1 MIGTR
6 LLDMS
11 SLSPV
16 SAMFELHRFGAEK
29 MMTASASAFAVA
41 TEMTRQS
48 LDLAAGGKHDAESSA
63 DRLTAAALKHVAN
76 KVRANARAKP
86 KK

>member
-1 MIGTR
+1 
-6 LLDMS
+6 
-11 SLSPV
+11 
-16 SAMFELHRFGAEK
+16 MFELHSFGTEK

-41 TEMTRQS
+41 SEMTRQS
-48 LDLAAGGKHDAESSA
+48 LALAAGGKHDAESSA